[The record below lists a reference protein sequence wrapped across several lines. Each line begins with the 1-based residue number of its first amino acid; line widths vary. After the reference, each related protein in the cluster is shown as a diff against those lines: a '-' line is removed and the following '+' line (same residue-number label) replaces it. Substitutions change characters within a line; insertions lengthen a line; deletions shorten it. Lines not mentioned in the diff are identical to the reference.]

1 MTSKNSW
8 WEEKRSAY
16 LYSVLANHE
25 TNILHKKLF
34 TDLHDAAE
42 KQAHMWEK
50 RLLEEG
56 FSLPVFK
63 LDMRTRFITLLIPIF
78 GPERLHSLLSAMKI
92 RGMSVFSRFHTEKGQ
107 TGIQSASN
115 LRAAVFGVSDGL
127 VSNMSLILGIA
138 GANADHRFILIAGVA
153 GLLAGAC
160 SMGAGEYISVRTQR
174 EVFEYQIAIERE
186 ELEEYPEEEAQELA
200 LIYQARGI
208 PQAEAISLANFMI
221 SHPETGLSTLAREE
235 LGLNPSEL
243 VSPIGAMLSSFFSFV
258 VGAGIPLVP
267 FCFGNHA
274 YSLAISIILTGGAL
288 FLIGMLLSLYTHRSA
303 FFLGLRMLLIG
314 AGAGLATYLIGKLLG
329 VVGHI

>member
-1 MTSKNSW
+1 MTSKNNW

-16 LYSVLANHE
+16 LYNVLAHHE

-34 TDLHDAAE
+34 TDLHSAAE
-42 KQAHMWEK
+42 KQATMWEK

-56 FSLPVFK
+56 FAKPTFTPDL
-63 LDMRTRFITLLIPIF
+63 RTRFIVLLLPIF
-78 GPERLHSLLSAMKI
+78 GTERLHSLLAAMKI

-115 LRAAVFGVSDGL
+115 LRAAVFGVNDGL

-200 LIYQARGI
+200 LIYEARGI
-208 PQAEAISLANFMI
+208 PQAEAVSLANFMI
-221 SHPETGLSTLAREE
+221 SHPDTGLSTLAREE

-258 VGAGIPLVP
+258 FGAGIPLVP
-267 FCFGNHA
+267 FIFGNHEI
-274 YSLAISIILTGGAL
+274 SLTLSIIFTGSAL
-288 FLIGMLLSLYTHRSA
+288 FLIGMLLSLYTHRNA

-314 AGAGLATYLIGKLLG
+314 AGAGTATYLIGKLLG
-329 VVGHI
+329 VIGHI